1 MEVIRGADPA
11 AETLTARF
19 APRGGLL
26 EVGRGADLLFE
37 VSPEALRDR
46 SLGYVEPDAVD
57 RIALESGGHG
67 LELRRQGEVWID
79 PERGTAVTNEEIVGL
94 IELFNNTR
102 ALSFQPGLTAQDAGL
117 EPPAQRLLFSAWLSE
132 NSAEE
137 AAGRH
142 PIAGVEL
149 GVVGAE
155 NRPARVTGREEI
167 LMVPP
172 DLARAIQQIA
182 ERPAATDSVP

>member
-1 MEVIRGADPA
+1 
-11 AETLTARF
+11 
-19 APRGGLL
+19 LL
-26 EVGRGADLLFE
+26 EVGGAANLLFE

-57 RIALESGGHG
+57 RIAMESDGQV
-67 LELRRQGEVWID
+67 LELQRQGDAWTD
-79 PERGTAVTNEEIVGL
+79 PERCMTVTNEEVDGL

-102 ALSFQPGLTAQDAGL
+102 AVSFQPGLTAKDAGL

-142 PIAGVEL
+142 PMAGVEL
-149 GVVGAE
+149 GAAGGE
-155 NRPARVTGREEI
+155 TCPARVTGTEEI
-167 LMVPP
+167 LMLPP
-172 DLARAIQQIA
+172 DLAQAIRQIA
-182 ERPAATDSVP
+182 EPPAAPAATP